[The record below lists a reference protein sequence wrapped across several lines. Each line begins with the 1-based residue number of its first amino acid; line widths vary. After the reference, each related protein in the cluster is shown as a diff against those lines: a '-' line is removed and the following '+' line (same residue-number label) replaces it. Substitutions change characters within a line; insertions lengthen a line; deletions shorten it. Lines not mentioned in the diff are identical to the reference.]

1 MSEAYYEH
9 PVSCPECGLPTNF
22 LTNVS
27 DPDTGQS
34 KMYCEWCIESE
45 QSDEGDYD

>member
-22 LTNVS
+22 LVTIT
-27 DPDTGQS
+27 DPETKQTRVI
-34 KMYCEWCIESE
+34 CEWCEE
-45 QSDEGDYD
+45 GKEREDEL